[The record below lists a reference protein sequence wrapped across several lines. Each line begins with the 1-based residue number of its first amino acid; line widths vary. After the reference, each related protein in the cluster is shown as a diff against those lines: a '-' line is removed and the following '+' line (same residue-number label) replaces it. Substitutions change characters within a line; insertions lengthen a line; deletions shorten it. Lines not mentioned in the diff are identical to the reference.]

1 MPNLEARHQISDM
14 LCLLSMLCSINVI
27 SKQLWKFITSMV
39 QNWLINE
46 QCEFDLSADWKT
58 NR

>member
-14 LCLLSMLCSINVI
+14 ICLLSMLCSIDVS
-27 SKQLWKFITSMV
+27 SKQLWKFITSMA

-46 QCEFDLSADWKT
+46 QCEFDLSADWKS